1 VEIPLSK
8 LIKAAQ
14 NDHAAV
20 VPFDFLQ
27 MEPTQFTPAL
37 RSKRADEARNAAPES
52 DAPAEIETTIQNRLL
67 DAERKAQELEEEAY
81 RKGYAQGQKDGFEV
95 GQKSM
100 AIVKEHLEDLFNGLQ
115 RLPEKLLE
123 DYREWIISSCLGM
136 ARHVARRELAGDSQQ
151 LVQLIDALLREA
163 EENHAL
169 TLHVNPNDLDLLEK
183 NVDLLHLSSS
193 SGRTF
198 HLKAD
203 PRLERGGCRLESD
216 IQLLDASI
224 EKQFELLEQS
234 LRNQESTTDAS
245 TP

>member
-1 VEIPLSK
+1 LSK

-14 NDHAAV
+14 NDRAAV

-27 MEPTQFTPAL
+27 MESTRATPAL
-37 RSKRADEARNAAPES
+37 RTKRADEARNTLPES
-52 DAPAEIETTIQNRLL
+52 DALAEIETTIQNRLL

-95 GQKSM
+95 GEKSM
-100 AIVKEHLEDLFNGLQ
+100 AIVKEHLENLFNGLQ

-123 DYREWIISSCLGM
+123 DYRDWIIGSCLGM
-136 ARHVARRELAGDSQQ
+136 ARHVVRRELTGDSQQ
-151 LVQLIDALLREA
+151 LVQLIDALLRES

-169 TLHVNPNDLDLLEK
+169 TLHLNPNDMDLLEK
-183 NVDLLHLSSS
+183 NVDLLHLPTS

-203 PRLERGGCRLESD
+203 PRLQRGGCRLESD

-245 TP
+245 TS

>member
-14 NDHAAV
+14 NDQAAV
-20 VPFDFLQ
+20 MPFDFLKI
-27 MEPTQFTPAL
+27 ESGKVTPTP
-37 RSKRADEARNAAPES
+37 RKRRAGDTGGAASDS
-52 DAPAEIETTIQNRLL
+52 DALADIEITIQNRLL

-81 RKGYAQGQKDGFEV
+81 RKGYAQGQKDGFEI

-100 AIVKEHLEDLFNGLQ
+100 AIVKEHLENLFKVLQ

-123 DYREWIISSCLGM
+123 DYRDWIISSCLGM
-136 ARHVARRELAGDSQQ
+136 ARHVVRRELAGDAQQ
-151 LVQLIDALLREA
+151 LVKLIDALLREA
-163 EENHAL
+163 EESHAL
-169 TLHVNPNDLDLLEK
+169 TLHLNPNDMDLLEK
-183 NVDLLHLSSS
+183 NVDLLHLATS

-203 PRLERGGCRLESD
+203 PRLERGGCRIESD

-234 LRNQESTTDAS
+234 LKNQESTNDAG
-245 TP
+245 TH